1 MQEDSKHNAHQKIKT
16 LYHDEKKK
24 NLYTFLTLIN
34 PISMLSDMNEYL
46 NACKKQCE
54 QKMAGGNTVGNSH
67 MLSLQILLKEEL
79 CKPYIENE
87 RQAWESALILF
98 SEHLHAEF
106 TNRRVPDN
114 NINEMLFMFVLEL
127 MLNLES
133 DVLEIFCVKNL
144 MLWRLHI
151 CGVMTQ
157 LVKMWLHQS
166 NLELDESAP
175 ESSSMDQLYLYQF
188 TKTTTMFWVL
198 SPLTKLQRYSKLP
211 SLTISAR
218 TLANLHDSYSLR
230 ICYYCHKVAT
240 VRLFS
245 KCEVCRVVYFCSV
258 KCQRAGNFMH
268 KSEMNCTRT
277 MSDEHRVQIIVL
289 NKLVACLLST
299 AFVSYLDNKYISIDE
314 DSSLFRKFV
323 IEKTSDG
330 SKNVSKLS
338 KNRYST

>member
-1 MQEDSKHNAHQKIKT
+1 M
-16 LYHDEKKK
+16 
-24 NLYTFLTLIN
+24 LT
-34 PISMLSDMNEYL
+34 DMNEYL
-46 NACKKQCE
+46 SACKRQCE
-54 QKMAGGNTVGNSH
+54 QKMDDLNGVGNSH
-67 MLSLQILLKEEL
+67 MLSLKILLKQEL
-79 CKPYIENE
+79 TKPYVENE
-87 RQAWESALILF
+87 QQSWEQALILL
-98 SEHLHAEF
+98 SEHLRLQF
-106 TNRRVPDN
+106 TNRSIPDMN
-114 NINEMLFMFVLEL
+114 VKEMLFMFLLEIMTHL
-127 MLNLES
+127 DN

-144 MLWRLHI
+144 MLWRLHM
-151 CGVMTQ
+151 CGVLNQ
-157 LVKMWLHQS
+157 LVKMWLEQS
-166 NLELDESAP
+166 NLILDESAP
-175 ESSSMDQLYLYQF
+175 ESSSLDQLYLYQF
-188 TKTTTMFWVL
+188 TKTTTLFWIL

-240 VRLFS
+240 VRLFL

-258 KCQRAGNFMH
+258 KCQRAGNIMH